1 MDRLSLQNDINAGK
15 KEVEDYKN
23 MLRIMTLQRDKLEQD
38 NQFKDA
44 EIVGLNDWVKLLQS
58 QKQQITDS
66 FSKEVDQLNT
76 NIEHL
81 ESELKNKTSDF
92 TRK

>member
-15 KEVEDYKN
+15 KEAEDYKN

-58 QKQQITDS
+58 QKQLITNS
-66 FSKEVDQLNT
+66 FSKEID
-76 NIEHL
+76 
-81 ESELKNKTSDF
+81 
-92 TRK
+92 

>member
-1 MDRLSLQNDINAGK
+1 MDRLSLQNDINASK

-23 MLRIMTLQRDKLEQD
+23 MLRIITLQRDKLEQD

-66 FSKEVDQLNT
+66 FSKEIDQLNK
-76 NIEHL
+76 NIEQL
-81 ESELKNKTSDF
+81 ESDLKNKTSDF
-92 TRK
+92 AKK

>member
-1 MDRLSLQNDINAGK
+1 MDRLSLQNDINASK

-44 EIVGLNDWVKLLQS
+44 EIAGLNDWVKLLQS

-66 FSKEVDQLNT
+66 FSKEID
-76 NIEHL
+76 
-81 ESELKNKTSDF
+81 
-92 TRK
+92 

>member
-44 EIVGLNDWVKLLQS
+44 EIVGLNDWIKLLQS

-66 FSKEVDQLNT
+66 FSKEVD
-76 NIEHL
+76 
-81 ESELKNKTSDF
+81 
-92 TRK
+92 

>member
-66 FSKEVDQLNT
+66 FSKEVD
-76 NIEHL
+76 
-81 ESELKNKTSDF
+81 
-92 TRK
+92 